1 MAAAAAPAAGAEKG
15 KRKRPLSE
23 DDVYLLLH
31 RYAPGTI
38 LTALQEVAQHVEGGE
53 RIDWKAMVGKS
64 ATGITSAR
72 EYQMLWRHFAYNH
85 DLDETVEAGDQ
96 PLGDDSDL
104 EFELEP
110 VPNPTQ
116 EALSEASALA
126 KALISGS
133 SREQASGQRVNLDA
147 PVLNPQNEKI
157 VRVPSE
163 KQLAQNNRITNVTGP
178 VSNSKQASH
187 LGPSPGSFDSNGPS
201 KKKKKP
207 KAWSKEEDADLAAG
221 VQKYGE
227 GNWDYIFHKCKF
239 DNTRTTDQLSQRWA
253 LICKRPGGSLKPA
266 STKHATIASSEERK
280 DALKALS
287 MAVGP
292 MRRTSTIRPG
302 PHQQGI
308 QHKSAVFAP
317 KIPEVKPVAAPAPA
331 LALPVPVPVP
341 VPVPMPLPV
350 KVQVKSP
357 LPQEQQAPVQ
367 RVPPKSTNAS
377 RQTRKKQAA
386 QPNPT
391 MGSIQQTAIAAG
403 ARLAPAET
411 AATFLKE
418 VAQSAHIR
426 SQATGSS
433 KSSASLKAPSVVVEL
448 GTQSVN
454 TQHLEPLNTSAPKSA
469 PSVLTKHAT
478 EQVHCASEVAIVN
491 PPGPSAGAHLL
502 ETKKELST
510 TPVPGSC
517 DSEEKEDDSTFC
529 VITIDDLFPEDAKE
543 PEIIDE
549 KTKQPVEIVSQRG
562 KQPETVDPQAMQPE
576 TVDPKAKQPETV
588 DPEAKQPE
596 TADTKAKQPDTLN
609 PKVEM
614 VDPKDKDMLEFDQF
628 VASQGGVNTDHLDKS
643 KTGRSASQAQS
654 LVGSEKKQVKV
665 VPIVG
670 KGNPVSAGV
679 PTTAKRTKTPVPH
692 LMNPVPAGTP
702 RGIVGTVNAN
712 APNKTLV
719 RKASTLAPAGVQAP
733 PLKKHAM
740 NVKGNQ
746 VMQPSTAAVGS
757 GVPAS
762 SQASVVVNGASK
774 ANPPPNSAQ
783 VSTVV
788 NIGSKVNL
796 PFSGQ
801 ASAVVNIGSKA
812 NPPSIGQASA
822 VVNVGSKANPPSSG
836 QSSTVPNI
844 GSKANPPSSG
854 QSSTAPN
861 VGSKANP
868 PSSGQPSTVPNVGS
882 RVNPPSKGQ
891 ASVAVNGGAN
901 RAANPL
907 PSRQAS
913 VVAVNGTNR
922 AANPLPSSQASV
934 VAVNGANR
942 AANSLSNSQSGIA
955 TSGAANKAK
964 PSGAPKQ

>member
-1 MAAAAAPAAGAEKG
+1 MAAAAAPAAGAG

-38 LTALQEVAQHVEGGE
+38 LTALQEVAQHVEGGK

-85 DLDETVEAGDQ
+85 DLDETVNTGDQ

-104 EFELEP
+104 ELELEP

-163 KQLAQNNRITNVTGP
+163 KQLAQSHRITNVTGP

-187 LGPSPGSFDSNGPS
+187 LGPSSGSLDPSGPS

-227 GNWDYIFHKCKF
+227 GNWDYIIHKCKF
-239 DNTRTTDQLSQRWA
+239 DNTRTPDQLSQRWA
-253 LICKRPGGSLKPA
+253 LICKRPGGSTKPA
-266 STKHATIASSEERK
+266 STKNATVASSEERK

-292 MRRTSTIRPG
+292 MRRTSMIRPG
-302 PHQQGI
+302 AHQQGI

-317 KIPEVKPVAAPAPA
+317 KMPEVKPAAAPSPA

-357 LPQEQQAPVQ
+357 PPQEQQAPVQ
-367 RVPPKSTNAS
+367 R
-377 RQTRKKQAA
+377 RTRRKQAS
-386 QPNPT
+386 QPIGPV
-391 MGSIQQTAIAAG
+391 SIHAAAIAAG
-403 ARLAPAET
+403 GRIAPAAT
-411 AATFLKE
+411 AADFFKVT
-418 VAQSAHIR
+418 QSAIR
-426 SQATGSS
+426 SQVTGSS
-433 KSSASLKAPSVVVEL
+433 KSFASLKAPSVVVEL
-448 GTQSVN
+448 GAQPGS
-454 TQHLEPLNTSAPKSA
+454 TQHLEPPNTSTPKSG
-469 PSVLTKHAT
+469 PSVLTTDAT
-478 EQVHCASEVAIVN
+478 EQVHGASDVAAVN
-491 PPGPSAGAHLL
+491 PPGSSAGAHLL
-502 ETKKELST
+502 ETKKALSPA
-510 TPVPGSC
+510 PVPGSC
-517 DSEEKEDDSTFC
+517 DSEEKGDDSTFC

-543 PEIIDE
+543 SETVDLKAKQPEIADQ
-549 KTKQPVEIVSQRG
+549 KAKQPVEIVSQRA
-562 KQPETVDPQAMQPE
+562 KQPETA
-576 TVDPKAKQPETV
+576 DPKAKQPETA
-588 DPEAKQPE
+588 DPKAKQPE
-596 TADTKAKQPDTLN
+596 TADSKAKQPDTLN

-628 VASQGGVNTDHLDKS
+628 VASQGVGINTDHPDKS
-643 KTGRSASQAQS
+643 KTGRSASQAQV
-654 LVGSEKKQVKV
+654 LVRIEKKQVKM
-665 VPIVG
+665 VPTVG
-670 KGNPVSAGV
+670 KGNPVSAGAPATV
-679 PTTAKRTKTPVPH
+679 KRTKTPVPH
-692 LMNPVPAGTP
+692 LVNPAPAGSP

-719 RKASTLAPAGVQAP
+719 RKAATSAPASVQAP
-733 PLKKHAM
+733 PLKKHAV
-740 NVKGNQ
+740 NIKGNQ
-746 VMQPSTAAVGS
+746 AMQPSTSAVGS
-757 GVPAS
+757 GVPVT
-762 SQASVVVNGASK
+762 SQASVAINGASK
-774 ANPPPNSAQ
+774 ANPPPSSAQ
-783 VSTVV
+783 ASAVVNIGSKANPPPSSAQASTVV
-788 NIGSKVNL
+788 NIGSKAN
-796 PFSGQ
+796 PPSSSQ

-812 NPPSIGQASA
+812 NPPSSNKASAVVNIGNKANPPSSGQAST

-836 QSSTVPNI
+836 QV
-844 GSKANPPSSG
+844 
-854 QSSTAPN
+854 
-861 VGSKANP
+861 
-868 PSSGQPSTVPNVGS
+868 
-882 RVNPPSKGQ
+882 
-891 ASVAVNGGAN
+891 SVAVNGGN
-901 RAANPL
+901 RAANTL
-907 PSRQAS
+907 P
-913 VVAVNGTNR
+913 T
-922 AANPLPSSQASV
+922 SQASV
-934 VAVNGANR
+934 VAANP
-942 AANSLSNSQSGIA
+942 LSSSQAGTA
-955 TSGAANKAK
+955 VSGAANKAN
-964 PSGAPKQ
+964 PPGPGGTASRANPPGGPAPKQ